1 MQAPDSLHIRASEG
15 DELAAA
21 ELLGSGAD
29 VNAVDG
35 QGCTA
40 LHWAADRGRLG
51 MIRLLLRCGADVGV
65 TDADGQTPLHY
76 ALMCDQQEVDALSH
90 ILGCCARKI

>member
-15 DELAAA
+15 NELAAA
-21 ELLGSGAD
+21 ELLGNGAD
-29 VNAVDG
+29 VNVVDG

-51 MIRLLLRCGADVGV
+51 MIRMLLQYGADVGA
-65 TDADGQTPLHY
+65 TNADGQTPLHY
-76 ALMCDQQEVDALSH
+76 AVICDQQEVIAL
-90 ILGCCARKI
+90 RKIRLQYLHIW